1 MDRPSTGPELE
12 REPAMLDAYL
22 AARELERLK
31 AERSAEFARQL
42 PLYAE
47 EIAYPPELD
56 RTPESGEPDWATN
69 Y

>member
-1 MDRPSTGPELE
+1 MMDAT
-12 REPAMLDAYL
+12 L
-22 AARELERLK
+22 AARALERLK

-47 EIAYPPELD
+47 DIACWQDPETAEAP
-56 RTPESGEPDWATN
+56 RTEPDWATN

>member
-1 MDRPSTGPELE
+1 M
-12 REPAMLDAYL
+12 MDAYL
-22 AARELERLK
+22 AARELERMK

-47 EIAYPPELD
+47 EIAYLREPD
-56 RTPESGEPDWATN
+56 SGEAPRAEPDWTTN

>member
-1 MDRPSTGPELE
+1 M
-12 REPAMLDAYL
+12 MDAYL
-22 AARELERLK
+22 AARELERMK

-47 EIAYPPELD
+47 EIAERQD
-56 RTPESGEPDWATN
+56 PESGEAPRTEPDWASN